1 MIFATVEL
9 PSTGAYRLAA
19 LGAIPCSYCDVTV
32 HAYVAQYMM
41 QGNWGFFKTKSTFPF
56 QSLNLADF
64 SFSLSSGHVDRQNVI
79 NFVRPSRVLCTH
91 LCSQHKLIGRD
102 AVSHGSSATSEIC
115 LFNYSY
121 ILLLPNRAYVNCEGG
136 RIQYFG
142 KKVPQRCR
150 GRKSPVRPEA

>member
-19 LGAIPCSYCDVTV
+19 LGAIPCSYCNVTV
-32 HAYVAQYMM
+32 HAYAAQYML

-64 SFSLSSGHVDRQNVI
+64 SPFLQGTSTVKMLSTLFDRRAYCAPTSVH
-79 NFVRPSRVLCTH
+79 S
-91 LCSQHKLIGRD
+91 D
-102 AVSHGSSATSEIC
+102 AVSRGSSATSEIC

-121 ILLLPNRAYVNCEGG
+121 ILLLPKRAYVNCEGG
-136 RIQYFG
+136 RIQYSERKFLRG
-142 KKVPQRCR
+142 AGDANPQ
-150 GRKSPVRPEA
+150 